1 MHPALATMIGDISV
15 DSDHQMSN
23 WAINRY
29 SSQINI
35 IGGPEKKT
43 KCLFSQQTIFFASCL
58 SVGDVKQPLILLE
71 NHACQGRIPTK
82 SGHCDPKTNS
92 FKAHQHGDSNP
103 GDHPEI
109 HLPRAAPPGCAVPSG
124 RYSKPVGVYR
134 TTGVTSQI
142 TGCLHS

>member
-15 DSDHQMSN
+15 ESDHQMSN

-58 SVGDVKQPLILLE
+58 SVGDVRQRLILLE

-82 SGHCDPKTNS
+82 NGHCDPKTNS
-92 FKAHQHGDSNP
+92 FKARPAWRQQS
-103 GDHPEI
+103 
-109 HLPRAAPPGCAVPSG
+109 RRPPTSPS
-124 RYSKPVGVYR
+124 P
-134 TTGVTSQI
+134 TGGSSRLCYAFRQV
-142 TGCLHS
+142 